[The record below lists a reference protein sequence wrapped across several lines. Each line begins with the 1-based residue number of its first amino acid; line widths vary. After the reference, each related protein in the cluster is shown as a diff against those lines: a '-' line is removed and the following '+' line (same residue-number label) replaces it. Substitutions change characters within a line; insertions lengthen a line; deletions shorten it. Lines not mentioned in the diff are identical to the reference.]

1 MPKSFYFNIMALLIH
16 KTPDC
21 GKKENGTAMTEF
33 AIILP
38 LLLLII
44 VGVLEI
50 GIILI
55 QDNTLNKSVRDS
67 ARYLSSTWGA
77 SGCYKNIA
85 EIVIKDNMNNMFTST
100 YTDSQFN
107 DGVDTI
113 TMQYVCID
121 ETSPAGTQI
130 GSPSTSAVND
140 DCTSAVAN
148 FCTVA
153 NGHIHVKASATFRHQ
168 MIIPGLMGLSFTP
181 TLTATETMR
190 VQ

>member
-1 MPKSFYFNIMALLIH
+1 MPNR
-16 KTPDC
+16 
-21 GKKENGTAMTEF
+21 GKKEKGAAMVEF

-38 LLLLII
+38 FLLLII

-67 ARYLSSTWGA
+67 ARYMSSTWGA

-85 EIVIKDNMNNMFTST
+85 EKVVKDNMNNMFTST
-100 YTDSQFN
+100 YTDSQFD
-107 DGVDTI
+107 DGTDTI
-113 TMQYVCID
+113 TIQHVCID
-121 ETSPAGTQI
+121 ETSPEGTTI
-130 GSPSTSAVND
+130 GTPSTSTVTD
-140 DCTSAVAN
+140 TCTSSVAN

-153 NGHIHVKASATFRHQ
+153 NGHIYVKASATFRHK
-168 MIIPGLMGLSFTP
+168 MIIPGMLGLSLTP

>member
-1 MPKSFYFNIMALLIH
+1 MDHIQKQ
-16 KTPDC
+16 K
-21 GKKENGTAMTEF
+21 GVAMVEF

-38 LLLLII
+38 FLLLII

-50 GIILI
+50 GIFLI

-67 ARYLSSTWGA
+67 ARYLTTNWGA

-85 EIVIKDNMNNMFTST
+85 EKVIKDNMNNMFTST
-100 YTDSQFN
+100 YSDSEFDN
-107 DGVDTI
+107 ETDTI
-113 TMQYVCID
+113 TMQHVCID
-121 ETSPAGTQI
+121 ETSSTGAQI
-130 GSPSTSAVND
+130 GTPSTSDIND

-148 FCTVA
+148 FCTVT
-153 NGHIHVKASATFRHQ
+153 NGHIHVKASATFQHQ
-168 MIIPGLMGLSFTP
+168 MIIPGLMGLSLTP

>member
-1 MPKSFYFNIMALLIH
+1 MALLIH
-16 KTPDC
+16 KPMDC
-21 GKKENGTAMTEF
+21 SKKEKGAAMVEF

-38 LLLLII
+38 FLLLLI

-67 ARYLSSTWGA
+67 ARYMATNWNVD
-77 SGCYKNIA
+77 GCLKGIA
-85 EIVIKDNMNNMFTST
+85 EKVIKDNMNNMFSST

-107 DGVDTI
+107 DGTDTI
-113 TMQYVCID
+113 VIEQVCID
-121 ETSPAGTQI
+121 ETTGSTI
-130 GSPSTSAVND
+130 GSSASTNA
-140 DCTSAVAN
+140 DCTSASAY
-148 FCTVA
+148 CTTA
-153 NGHIHVKASATFRHQ
+153 PGHLHIRASATFQHK
-168 MIIPGLMGLSFTP
+168 MVIPGLLGLSFNP

>member
-1 MPKSFYFNIMALLIH
+1 MP
-16 KTPDC
+16 DR
-21 GKKENGTAMTEF
+21 GKNENGAAMIEF

-38 LLLLII
+38 FLLLII

-50 GIILI
+50 GIFLI

-85 EIVIKDNMNNMFTST
+85 EKVIKDNMNNMFTST
-100 YTDSQFN
+100 YSDSQFN
-107 DGVDTI
+107 DVTDTI
-113 TMQYVCID
+113 ALQHVCID
-121 ETSPAGTQI
+121 ETSPAGAQI

-153 NGHIHVKASATFRHQ
+153 NGHRYVKASATFRHQ
-168 MIIPGLMGLSFTP
+168 MIIPGLMGLSLTP

>member
-1 MPKSFYFNIMALLIH
+1 MAQLIH
-16 KTPDC
+16 KPMDRLQ
-21 GKKENGTAMTEF
+21 KENGAAMVEF
-33 AIILP
+33 AIVLP

-55 QDNTLNKSVRDS
+55 QDNTLNKSVRES
-67 ARYLSSTWGA
+67 ARYMVSNWDV

-85 EIVIKDNMNNMFTST
+85 EKVIKENMNNMFSST

-107 DGVDTI
+107 DGMDTI
-113 TMQYVCID
+113 TIEQVCVN
-121 ETSPAGTQI
+121 ETTGAI
-130 GSPSTSAVND
+130 ISTDPTNS
-140 DCTSAVAN
+140 DCTSSTPNYCSAAP
-148 FCTVA
+148 
-153 NGHIHVKASATFRHQ
+153 GHVHIRASATFRHK
-168 MIIPGLMGLSFTP
+168 MVIPGLLGLSFTP

>member
-1 MPKSFYFNIMALLIH
+1 M
-16 KTPDC
+16 DR
-21 GKKENGTAMTEF
+21 KKNQNGAAMVEF

-67 ARYLSSTWGA
+67 ARYMSSNWDVA
-77 SGCYKNIA
+77 GCLETIA
-85 EIVIKDNMNNMFTST
+85 EKVIKDNMNNMFSST

-107 DGVDTI
+107 DGTDTI
-113 TMQYVCID
+113 VIEQVCID
-121 ETSPAGTQI
+121 ETTGATI
-130 GSPSTSAVND
+130 GSSASINA
-140 DCTSAVAN
+140 DCTSASAN
-148 FCTVA
+148 YCTTA
-153 NGHIHVKASATFRHQ
+153 PGHMHIRASATFRHK
-168 MIIPGLMGLSFTP
+168 MIIPGLLGLSFTP

-190 VQ
+190 VQH